1 MQLPFVS
8 DLNKQ
13 LPEMDKVFKA
23 TIEPWWEETYPYY
36 QQMQEETIWK
46 ALPPVT
52 TAAFEYLGCG
62 HQSVTFANIFRI
74 AYFANF
80 IHATVKDEEEGQQH
94 NRELQFSILIGDF
107 LFGRLLKLLVEA
119 DHKRIMLPFA
129 AMICTI
135 NEGRVMKHKMNAV
148 TEQAV
153 EKIYAPFYEM
163 IFLSAGFLANKDREF
178 RDLYR
183 QLGFNLGM
191 AIELCNY
198 PALAEQAYK
207 YIAAA
212 LGQFKQINQRYHLSN
227 SRLENMISEISHFLP
242 ETGAAA
248 VI

>member
-1 MQLPFVS
+1 MKLLNTS
-8 DLNKQ
+8 DLVNQ

-23 TIEPWWEETYPYY
+23 TIEPWWEEIYPYY

-52 TAAFEYLGCG
+52 IAAFEYLGCD

-74 AYFANF
+74 AYFGNY

-119 DHKRIMLPFA
+119 DQKRVMMPFA

-135 NEGRVMKHKMNAV
+135 NEGRVMKHKMSAV
-148 TEQAV
+148 AEQTI
-153 EKIYAPFYEM
+153 EKIYAPFYEL
-163 IFLSAGFLANKDREF
+163 IFLSAGFLTNKDREF

-183 QLGFNLGM
+183 QLGLNLGM
-191 AIELCNY
+191 AIELANH

-212 LGQFKQINQRYHLSN
+212 SGQFKQINQRYHLSN

-242 ETGAAA
+242 ETGTAA